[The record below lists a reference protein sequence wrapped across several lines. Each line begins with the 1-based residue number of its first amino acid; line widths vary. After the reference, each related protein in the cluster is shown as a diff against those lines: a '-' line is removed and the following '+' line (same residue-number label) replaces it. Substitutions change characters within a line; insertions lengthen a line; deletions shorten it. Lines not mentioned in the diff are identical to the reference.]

1 MATAEEVHEY
11 VESLP
16 PIYREILRAFPRIQP
31 NRKAGYGLG
40 FQTLAADF
48 ERERLGFALGEIIL
62 ACQELQRQGLVQIQ
76 YELFVHPTERGERLI
91 AAITGR
97 ETPPVTVPPLPVP
110 PDLG

>member
-1 MATAEEVHEY
+1 MATAEQVHEY

-48 ERERLGFALGEIIL
+48 EREGLAPTMGEIIL
-62 ACQELQRQGLVQIQ
+62 ACQELERQGLVQIKHG
-76 YELFVHPTERGERLI
+76 LLVHPTERGERLI

-97 ETPPVTVPPLPVP
+97 EAPAVTVPPLPVP
-110 PDLG
+110 PDLD

>member
-1 MATAEEVHEY
+1 MATAEQVQEY

-16 PIYREILRAFPRIQP
+16 AIYREILRAFPRIQP

-48 ERERLGFALGEIIL
+48 ENEHLAFTLGEIIL
-62 ACQELQRQGLVQIQ
+62 ACQELERQGLVEIKHD
-76 YELFVHPTERGERLI
+76 LFVHPTARGERLI

-97 ETPPVTVPPLPVP
+97 EAPQRTVPPLPAP
-110 PDLG
+110 PDLD